1 MGDTLYG
8 LRLTLSK
15 RLVLATA
22 AVAAFVVPLAAGA
35 INRAT
40 LTAEQAQNVTPGRPF
55 VDPEARFEVVSIK
68 RFDTSSGT
76 PRASM
81 TPGRFDIAADAAGGL
96 AERQLAQCG
105 QVRLL
110 EEVPQRAFRLLRNVH
125 LARPQAIH
133 QLFRRDVDELQII
146 GFL

>member
-40 LTAEQAQNVTPGRPF
+40 LSWYEMSHLRRRELLGARTVDLQQTA
-55 VDPEARFEVVSIK
+55 
-68 RFDTSSGT
+68 
-76 PRASM
+76 
-81 TPGRFDIAADAAGGL
+81 
-96 AERQLAQCG
+96 
-105 QVRLL
+105 
-110 EEVPQRAFRLLRNVH
+110 
-125 LARPQAIH
+125 
-133 QLFRRDVDELQII
+133 
-146 GFL
+146 